1 MKGFTLV
8 EIMITLLILGVL
20 CGALMVIFSASKS
33 AYDASMASADLQA
46 SGRQALEAMNREL
59 RQSDLSTLTITG
71 GNRINLRIPT
81 DIAASPAT
89 LSGMISYYVSNNQ
102 LLREHPVGITRVIG
116 TNISQIVFSLTNN
129 QLSVTLTA
137 SKTVRQR
144 AYTLAV
150 KEQILI
156 RN

>member
-20 CGALMVIFSASKS
+20 CGALMVIFSASKN

-81 DIAASPAT
+81 DISTSPAP
-89 LSGMISYYVSNNQ
+89 LSSAIAYYVSNNQ
-102 LLREHPVGITRVIG
+102 LLREHPVGTTRVIG
-116 TNISQIVFSLTNN
+116 TDISQIAFSLNNN
-129 QLSVTLTA
+129 QLTVALTA
-137 SKTVRQR
+137 NKTVRLR
-144 AYTLAV
+144 AYTLPLE
-150 KEQILI
+150 EQILI